1 MKNFKCC
8 AISLNILQ
16 AGGLC
21 EELEFTAPLQ
31 FYMNNPKNSE
41 VNIFFEQCFACPSC
55 TSSNKETTFGYLI
68 DMEVAYKPY

>member
-16 AGGLC
+16 TGGLC

-31 FYMNNPKNSE
+31 FYMNNPKNCE
-41 VNIFFEQCFACPSC
+41 VNIFFEQCFACPNC